1 METQKNKTC
10 CKYVNICV
18 LIIHELDNKQYSHRI
33 CSRPIQNS
41 KLVFTFLKGRHF
53 SAIHVY
59 RYFFNEKNN
68 IKTFKKKPR
77 KNK

>member
-18 LIIHELDNKQYSHRI
+18 LIIHELDNKLYSHRI

-53 SAIHVY
+53 SLSEPFTSTDT
-59 RYFFNEKNN
+59 FFNEKNN
-68 IKTFKKKPR
+68 IKTFKKKP
-77 KNK
+77 